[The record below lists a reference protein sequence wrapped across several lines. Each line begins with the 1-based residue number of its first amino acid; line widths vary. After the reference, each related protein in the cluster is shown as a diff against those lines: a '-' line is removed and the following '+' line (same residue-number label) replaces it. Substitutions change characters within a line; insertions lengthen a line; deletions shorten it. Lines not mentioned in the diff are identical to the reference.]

1 MTFVMLSTSWWRRD
15 HDVTSRQVNE
25 RELWVLLP
33 SKTQALYTSQRLQL
47 LSNSVT
53 NHPSNFVRIGTHEHR
68 YILEY
73 SKYQSLTKRFSHRSH
88 DVTLTGVEWF
98 TTSPHHQ
105 PLWHLFT
112 NHQEWKQ
119 NELSNYSY
127 RKFGDFQEWIMSQR
141 EQEHCT
147 HAVTLWLGIC
157 LDVRSLWVASLLG
170 FLLLPPATQ
179 ICGKRVFWVA
189 ERIDGVRW
197 AWRNTPGGLGTVVDR
212 EAQGLCCY

>member
-1 MTFVMLSTSWWRRD
+1 MTFVMLSTSWWWRD

-147 HAVTLWLGIC
+147 HAF
-157 LDVRSLWVASLLG
+157 SLWVAYL
-170 FLLLPPATQ
+170 FLSFANLDSQTTETLNQTMDSSAE
-179 ICGKRVFWVA
+179 VFHHYTSSW
-189 ERIDGVRW
+189 EHIHYIDRKS
-197 AWRNTPGGLGTVVDR
+197 VV
-212 EAQGLCCY
+212 